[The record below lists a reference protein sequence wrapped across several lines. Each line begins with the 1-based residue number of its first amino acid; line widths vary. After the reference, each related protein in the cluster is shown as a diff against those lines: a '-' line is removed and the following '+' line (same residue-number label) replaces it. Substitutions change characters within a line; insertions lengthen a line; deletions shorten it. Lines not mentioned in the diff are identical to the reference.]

1 METQVPDADPSTGN
15 GTRIAIADEWFRL
28 LAGLAIAFALFETT
42 ARILGSDRG
51 QAGIVVAALVLAAL
65 AGAERWLFGTPA
77 RTIPRSL
84 GLGRPDV
91 RGIAAAAGVS
101 ALLLIVIAAIF
112 ALRGE
117 YPGMTPGWLYLVPG
131 LLAQAGLAEET
142 LFRGYLFGHLY
153 AGRTFWRAACLSMLP
168 FLGVHLF
175 LFATLP
181 WPIALASVLLAAA
194 MSFPLAHLYVIG
206 GHTIWAP
213 ALLHFVAQG
222 TLKVLALPPEAT
234 TQTAALWMVAC
245 AALPLLVFMVPRQ
258 QDGGTVGSHLS

>member
-1 METQVPDADPSTGN
+1 MERQALSTGN
-15 GTRIAIADEWFRL
+15 GTQIATADQWLRL

-42 ARILGSDRG
+42 ARTLGSDRG
-51 QAGIVVAALVLAAL
+51 QAGMVVAALVLAAL
-65 AGAERWLFGTPA
+65 AGAERWLLGTPA
-77 RTIPRSL
+77 RAIPRSL
-84 GLGRPDV
+84 GLGRPGV
-91 RGIAAAAGVS
+91 RGIAAAAGVN
-101 ALLLIVIAAIF
+101 ALLLIAIAAIF

-117 YPGMTPGWLYLVPG
+117 HPGVTPGWLNLVPG
-131 LLAQAGLAEET
+131 LFTQAGLAEEA

-153 AGRTFWRAACLSMLP
+153 AGRTFWRAAGLSMLP
-168 FLGVHLF
+168 FLGVYLL

-213 ALLHFVAQG
+213 AILHFVAQG
-222 TLKVLALPPEAT
+222 TLKVSALPPEAT
-234 TQTAALWMVAC
+234 TVAIVWMVAC
-245 AALPLLVFMVPRQ
+245 AALPLLVFMVPRR